1 VNPGVGAVHPGAGA
15 ATGTALVV
23 TGLDVRFRLRGGRV
37 VRAATDV
44 DVTLRRGRLLA
55 LVGESGCG
63 KSVLT
68 EALTGLLP
76 GNAEVRGSAVLAPGR
91 GPGAQAGGLDLLTA
105 SEAELRDLVR
115 GRRVGLV
122 GQSAGTFL
130 TPTRTVGAQLRE
142 AVRFLDGTAT
152 AEELAARAGLPTAAL
167 DDYPH
172 ELSGGTAQ
180 RAGLAVALA
189 GDPEVLLADEPTA
202 GLDRPLVD
210 RTTDLLVD
218 LAREGRA
225 VLLITHDLRA
235 VQRIAAT
242 GPVDLAVMYASRI
255 VETGPAAEVFAHPWH
270 PYTAGLIGALPG
282 ERFEPIP
289 GHPPELSDLP
299 SGCPFRPRCPHA
311 PAAPAGRDTCTDDPT
326 LVSHGDRAVA
336 CAPAGAA

>member
-1 VNPGVGAVHPGAGA
+1 MNTASAV
-15 ATGTALVV
+15 LEV

-44 DVTLRRGRLLA
+44 DLTLRRGRLLA

-76 GNAEVRGSAVLAPGR
+76 GNAETRGRAVLAPEGT
-91 GPGAQAGGLDLLTA
+91 DLLA
-105 SEAELRDLVR
+105 APEAVLRDEVR
-115 GRRVGLV
+115 GRRIGLV

-142 AVRFLDGTAT
+142 AVQHLGGSAS
-152 AEELAARAGLPTAAL
+152 AAELAERAALPPAAL

-180 RAGLAVALA
+180 RAGLAAALA
-189 GDPEVLLADEPTA
+189 GDPDVLLADEPTA

-210 RTTDLLVD
+210 RTTDLLAD
-218 LAREGRA
+218 LARDGRA

-255 VETGPAAEVFAHPWH
+255 VETGPAAAVFDRPWH

-282 ERFEPIP
+282 ERFVPVP

-299 SGCPFRPRCPHA
+299 SGCPFRPRCGQP
-311 PAAPAGRDTCTDDPT
+311 TCTDDPT
-326 LVSHGDRAVA
+326 LVARGHRAVA
-336 CAPAGAA
+336 CAPVGAS

>member
-1 VNPGVGAVHPGAGA
+1 MTA
-15 ATGTALVV
+15 ALEVE
-23 TGLDVRFRLRGGRV
+23 GLDVRFGLRGRRGGPPRF
-37 VRAATDV
+37 VRAASEV
-44 DVTLRRGRLLA
+44 DLTLHHGRLLA

-76 GNAEVRGSAVLAPGR
+76 GNAETRGRAALRPE
-91 GPGAQAGGLDLLTA
+91 GLDLLTA
-105 SEAELRDLVR
+105 PEPVLRDEVR

-130 TPTRTVGAQLRE
+130 TPTRTIGTQLRE
-142 AVRFLDGTAT
+142 AVRLLDGPEP
-152 AEELAARAGLPTAAL
+152 AEVLAERAGLPAAAL
-167 DDYPH
+167 DMYPH

-180 RAGLAVALA
+180 RAGLAAALA
-189 GDPEVLLADEPTA
+189 GDPAIVLADEPTA

-218 LAREGRA
+218 LARDGKA

-235 VQRIAAT
+235 VRRIAAE

-255 VETGPAAEVFAHPWH
+255 VESGPAAEVFARPWH
-270 PYTAGLIGALPG
+270 PYTRGLLGALPDEG
-282 ERFEPIP
+282 FVPVP

-299 SGCPFRPRCPHA
+299 SGCPFRPRCGSTA
-311 PAAPAGRDTCTDDPT
+311 CTDDPA
-326 LVSHGDRAVA
+326 LVHHGDRAVA
-336 CAPAGAA
+336 CHPAVPA

>member
-1 VNPGVGAVHPGAGA
+1 M
-15 ATGTALVV
+15 
-23 TGLDVRFRLRGGRV
+23 RGGRV

-76 GNAEVRGSAVLAPGR
+76 GNAEVRGSAVLEPGPD
-91 GPGAQAGGLDLLTA
+91 GPGDGGRAEGLDLLTA
-105 SEAELRDLVR
+105 SEAELRDTVR

-142 AVRFLDGTAT
+142 AVRFLGGTAT
-152 AEELAARAGLPTAAL
+152 AEELAARAGLPTSAL

-270 PYTAGLIGALPG
+270 PYTDGLIGALPG

-311 PAAPAGRDTCTDDPT
+311 PVAAPAPAGHRPCTDDPT
-326 LVSHGDRAVA
+326 LVSHGGRAVA
-336 CAPAGAA
+336 CAPGGPA

>member
-1 VNPGVGAVHPGAGA
+1 MNTAGA
-15 ATGTALVV
+15 ALEIA
-23 TGLDVRFRLRGGRV
+23 GLDVRFRLRRGRV

-44 DVTLRRGRLLA
+44 DLTLHRGRLLA

-76 GNAEVRGSAVLAPGR
+76 GNAETRGRAVLHPEGT
-91 GPGAQAGGLDLLTA
+91 DLLTA
-105 SEAELRDLVR
+105 PETVLRDEVR
-115 GRRVGLV
+115 GRRIGLV

-142 AVRFLDGTAT
+142 AVHHLGGRVSA
-152 AEELAARAGLPTAAL
+152 AELAERAALPVAAL

-180 RAGLAVALA
+180 RAGLAAALA
-189 GDPEVLLADEPTA
+189 GDPDVLLADEPTA

-210 RTTDLLVD
+210 RTTDLLAD
-218 LAREGRA
+218 LARDGRA

-255 VETGPAAEVFAHPWH
+255 VETGPAAAVFDRPWH
-270 PYTAGLIGALPG
+270 PYTAGLVGALPG
-282 ERFEPIP
+282 ERFVPVP

-299 SGCPFRPRCPHA
+299 SGCPFRPRCGR
-311 PAAPAGRDTCTDDPT
+311 AGCTDDPT
-326 LVSHGDRAVA
+326 LVAHGDRAVA
-336 CAPAGAA
+336 CAPVGAS